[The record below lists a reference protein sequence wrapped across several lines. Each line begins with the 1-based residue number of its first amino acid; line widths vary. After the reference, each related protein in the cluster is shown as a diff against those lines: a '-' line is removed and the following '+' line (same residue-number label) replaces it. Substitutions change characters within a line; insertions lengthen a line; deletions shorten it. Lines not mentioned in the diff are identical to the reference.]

1 MRPLSGAPGRT
12 PGRAPAARRAPSPM
26 LPHRDCEPDLAG
38 PAPAGGRWGF
48 FRGLPGARPGARPP
62 RGGRLPDVAA
72 SRLRARIRGTRPVI
86 PRRDKHDA
94 SRPGIWPGTPDQRS
108 RSDPGPSGGNG
119 GAGGR
124 SRTGTAYRPRHF
136 KCHVSTIPPRPHR
149 VFRAGPGPAPA
160 LSPRGCRNNALPR
173 RSTVRPASRRPP
185 FHHTGRPMQASRSG
199 ATGNATPFPRRA
211 PGLGPCPW
219 QDRRQRRCGP
229 GPSGGSGA
237 GWQGP
242 LVP

>member
-12 PGRAPAARRAPSPM
+12 PGRAPAARRARSPM

-149 VFRAGPGPAPA
+149 VFRAVRARHLPYRPGAAGTMRFPGEAPCARLPGGRHFTTRAGPCKPA
-160 LSPRGCRNNALPR
+160 G
-173 RSTVRPASRRPP
+173 
-185 FHHTGRPMQASRSG
+185 QAPL
-199 ATGNATPFPRRA
+199 ATPPLFRA
-211 PGLGPCPW
+211 AHPG
-219 QDRRQRRCGP
+219 
-229 GPSGGSGA
+229 
-237 GWQGP
+237 
-242 LVP
+242 